1 MSLPELKKRQPHRAE
16 SPDVTAWRGAGE
28 TQSAVL
34 AIVAAAVGLYFI
46 KPILL
51 PFVVS
56 GIVAYVCTPLIDWLA
71 ARTRMPRV
79 LFAVL
84 LFLTLLGIVGAVAAV
99 TGQRLITETGATLG
113 ELQGTLEQLLRG
125 ANDGEP
131 IHLFGLTL
139 DDQTVRTAFDR
150 VRDWFSQPD
159 HMALFTGYGLMA
171 VIGTFLTAVL
181 SLWLLITG
189 PSVARGLFWLVP
201 PSRRELVAQIWLRLD
216 PVLKHY
222 FLGVAVTVGYA
233 TIAAYVGLALILGLH
248 HALLLALLTGIAET
262 LPFIGSTA
270 AAIIAGLVAL
280 HAATGLMS
288 IVAFAVYAIVLRLS
302 IDQLVAPLV
311 LGRAA
316 NRASGADHFLF
327 FGRRGDVRN
336 RRCHPVRAG
345 GADDQNHAGDAV
357 RRRGRAGLGMIRK
370 SGLPV
375 FRKGTMLQRKT

>member
-1 MSLPELKKRQPHRAE
+1 MPSPIWRSRTRKLRSRRDSAPAAAQRAPFMSLPELKKRQPHRAE

-150 VRDWFSQPD
+150 ARDWFSQPD

-181 SLWLLITG
+181 SALALDN
-189 PSVARGLFWLVP
+189 
-201 PSRRELVAQIWLRLD
+201 RRECGTRI
-216 PVLKHY
+216 VLA
-222 FLGVAVTVGYA
+222 G
-233 TIAAYVGLALILGLH
+233 AAKPPRTRGADLAAARPG
-248 HALLLALLTGIAET
+248 AET
-262 LPFIGSTA
+262 LFSGRRRHCRLCDDSGLCRTRAHSRFASRA
-270 AAIIAGLVAL
+270 AACAPDRYCRNP
-280 HAATGLMS
+280 
-288 IVAFAVYAIVLRLS
+288 AVHRL
-302 IDQLVAPLV
+302 D
-311 LGRAA
+311 
-316 NRASGADHFLF
+316 
-327 FGRRGDVRN
+327 RRGN
-336 RRCHPVRAG
+336 HRRPRRPARRRAG
-345 GADDQNHAGDAV
+345 
-357 RRRGRAGLGMIRK
+357 
-370 SGLPV
+370 S
-375 FRKGTMLQRKT
+375 

>member
-71 ARTRMPRV
+71 TRTRMPRV

-84 LFLTLLGIVGAVAAV
+84 LFLLLVGAGLTAIAV
-99 TGQRLITETGATLG
+99 VIGQHLIDETGATLG
-113 ELQGTLEQLLRG
+113 DLQGTLEQLLRG

-150 VRDWFSQPD
+150 ARDWFSQPD

-171 VIGTFLTAVL
+171 VLGVFLTAVL
-181 SLWLLITG
+181 LIWLLITG
-189 PSVARGLFWLVP
+189 ASVARGLFWLVP

-270 AAIIAGLVAL
+270 AAIIAGTSVAL
-280 HAATGLMS
+280 HTATGIMS
-288 IVAFAVYAIVLRLS
+288 IVAFAVYATVLRLS
-302 IDQLVAPLV
+302 IDQLVALLV

-316 NRASGADHFLF
+316 N
-327 FGRRGDVRN
+327 V
-336 RRCHPVRAG
+336 HPVLIIFCFLAG
-345 GADDQNHAGDAV
+345 AVTFGIVGVILSVPIALAIKTTLATLYGDEDEQ
-357 RRRGRAGLGMIRK
+357 G
-370 SGLPV
+370 
-375 FRKGTMLQRKT
+375 

>member
-16 SPDVTAWRGAGE
+16 SPDVTAWLGAGE

-113 ELQGTLEQLLRG
+113 ELQGTLEQLLRST
-125 ANDGEP
+125 NDSEP
-131 IHLFGLTL
+131 ILVFGLAL

-150 VRDWFSQPD
+150 ARDWFSQPD
-159 HMALFTGYGLMA
+159 HVALLTGYGLMA

-181 SLWLLITG
+181 FIWLLITG

-201 PSRRELVAQIWLRLD
+201 PSRRELVAHIWLRLD

-222 FLGVAVTVGYA
+222 FLGIGVTVGYA
-233 TIAAYVGLALILGLH
+233 TIAAYIGLALILGLH

-270 AAIIAGLVAL
+270 VAIIAGLVAL
-280 HAATGLMS
+280 HTATGIMS
-288 IVAFAVYAIVLRLS
+288 IVAFAAYATVLRLS

-316 NRASGADHFLF
+316 N
-327 FGRRGDVRN
+327 V
-336 RRCHPVRAG
+336 HPVLIIFCFLAG
-345 GADDQNHAGDAV
+345 AVTFGIAGV
-357 RRRGRAGLGMIRK
+357 IL
-370 SGLPV
+370 SVPV
-375 FRKGTMLQRKT
+375 ALTVKTTLATLYGDEHEQG